1 MRRTLP
7 DVDTLRKMAI
17 DNPAELELL
26 RRNLAQQII
35 DQAAPQNRARLQ
47 GLQFEIDAHCQTAP
61 NPVAACIKIS
71 AMMQESFE
79 RLHSTLN
86 AALETGALDLQPI
99 NDTQHRTQASR
110 ATYAK
115 TSKTIAPQRRSSA
128 KILQFTPR

>member
-1 MRRTLP
+1 MQRTLP

-17 DNPAELELL
+17 DNPGELEML

-47 GLQFEIDAHCQTAP
+47 GLQFEIDAHCQTAA

-71 AMMQESFE
+71 AMMQKSFK

-86 AALETGALDLQPI
+86 VALDTGALDLEPI
-99 NDTQHRTQASR
+99 NDTQHFARPASSN
-110 ATYAK
+110 T
-115 TSKTIAPQRRSSA
+115 TAPQRPASA
-128 KILQFTPR
+128 KILRFTPR